1 MKCSMIYG
9 ANTYGNKT
17 NAAEY
22 LVKLTRRKGGDAIS
36 ISFGFDKPAEGRG
49 IGYSRGSVQSVS
61 FTLPAKTAEAL
72 SHALQL
78 ALSET
83 ASTAVEFRIEEQ
95 G

>member
-1 MKCSMIYG
+1 MKCSMVYG

-22 LVKLTRRKGGDAIS
+22 LVKLKRGKEGDAIS
-36 ISFGFDKPAEGRG
+36 IRFNFDKPAEGRG
-49 IGYSRGSVQSVS
+49 IGYSRGSVRSVS
-61 FTLPAKTAEAL
+61 FTLPSKTAEAL

-78 ALSET
+78 ALAET
-83 ASTAVEFRIEEQ
+83 ASTDVEFRIEEQ